1 MKTISISLSDFEY
14 NQLGIDSD
22 KLSFTEFVD
31 LVNKEVSKQMLNKS
45 VQLSEKYKLS
55 TLTMDEIN
63 EEVKAVRNAK
73 DNH

>member
-14 NQLGIDSD
+14 NQLGIEND

-31 LVNKEVSKQMLNKS
+31 LVNKEISKQMLNKS

-55 TLTMDEIN
+55 TLTMDEIS

-73 DNH
+73 NNH